1 MSTMDTTALARIMLG
16 GFNQGAGLVSNAAQ
30 INDSR
35 ARAAQQQAQYEQEV
49 AYRLEQQRQQE
60 SRQLAQ
66 MSALANFA
74 ESRGLLQPSGPSGYG
89 PFQPPLASPSPTGP
103 FQPGMEPAMPQQAA
117 PSMGLDRATL
127 MGMDPRFAGGVVE
140 DMLGQQQRMETA
152 QFEQE
157 LKAQAER
164 RSIAEREARRTYIRG
179 ELEKAGFTP
188 EQIAR
193 SLAAQGLADIGTP
206 AGVIT
211 SMFNQGGP
219 AADWQMGQG
228 LGYPEAMRGAFEGG
242 QISPMDAWKN
252 RPDTADAAGDPDAQI
267 AELVRSIEGPFADP
281 NDQNTWAKIDPA
293 GLGFLRLKLETG
305 GQVTDAM
312 IDAVLPSRD
321 NRAVIAYL
329 KWFADMKQK
338 EYLALVNDSSYK
350 DSKVTPLQLQQAKAA
365 SVHATSNYGRAVQGD
380 GEAQAA
386 GANAGANAD
395 ATPAQPAGPMPTQPP
410 AAAPQAPQND
420 AAMIARQ
427 IAERMFPGVP
437 LQSLTPQQKQQIADQ
452 LNAMNGG

>member
-1 MSTMDTTALARIMLG
+1 
-16 GFNQGAGLVSNAAQ
+16 
-30 INDSR
+30 
-35 ARAAQQQAQYEQEV
+35 
-49 AYRLEQQRQQE
+49 
-60 SRQLAQ
+60 
-66 MSALANFA
+66 
-74 ESRGLLQPSGPSGYG
+74 
-89 PFQPPLASPSPTGP
+89 
-103 FQPGMEPAMPQQAA
+103 MPQQAA

-267 AELVRSIEGPFADP
+267 ADFIRSVEGPFADP
-281 NDQNTWAKIDPA
+281 ADPA
-293 GLGFLRLKLETG
+293 TWSKLNPAGVEIMRLKMRRGEAITD
-305 GQVTDAM
+305 QVLG
-312 IDAVLPSRD
+312 AVLPESD
-321 NRAVIAYL
+321 NRTKIAFL
-329 KWFADMKQK
+329 KWQADMMNQR
-338 EYLALVNDSSYK
+338 YRSILNASTYDGGP
-350 DSKVTPLQLQQAKAA
+350 SKLEVANAEEAMVDAARVYGKAA
-365 SVHATSNYGRAVQGD
+365 MGMD
-380 GEAQAA
+380 G
-386 GANAGANAD
+386 
-395 ATPAQPAGPMPTQPP
+395 ATPQQPAGPMPTQPP
-410 AAAPQAPQND
+410 AAAPQAPQAPQSD
-420 AAMIARQ
+420 ASMIARQ